1 MTFSA
6 VATGRRGACCS
17 AELTPCSARSAW
29 YRSRFSFLDQSAYRP
44 RAHRILGEDTDGRA
58 AIGAGVERQRDR
70 CFACRKSDLIVKG
83 RPPSTV
89 VCAPPLQ
96 ELIEQLRL
104 VRL

>member
-44 RAHRILGEDTDGRA
+44 RAHRSWAKTPTDVLRSELGSSDSEIAALRA
-58 AIGAGVERQRDR
+58 AKVI
-70 CFACRKSDLIVKG
+70 
-83 RPPSTV
+83 
-89 VCAPPLQ
+89 
-96 ELIEQLRL
+96 
-104 VRL
+104 